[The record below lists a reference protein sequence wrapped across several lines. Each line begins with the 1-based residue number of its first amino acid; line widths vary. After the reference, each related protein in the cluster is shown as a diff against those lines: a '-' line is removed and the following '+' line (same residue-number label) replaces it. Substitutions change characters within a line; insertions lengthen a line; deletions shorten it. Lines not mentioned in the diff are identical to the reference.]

1 MIQILSSDK
10 TEAKPQTQ
18 SFLQMFKEKFSG
30 SLVDLQNLREA
41 RKGKGERSYTNAC
54 IFLWR
59 MLYTHTCTH
68 TCTHTHA
75 DTRERGRTPTRP
87 PRHVLAGVPK
97 QTHAD
102 TQ

>member
-68 TCTHTHA
+68 TCTHTLTNQIHTNQKGSYKA
-75 DTRERGRTPTRP
+75 KERL
-87 PRHVLAGVPK
+87 H
-97 QTHAD
+97 
-102 TQ
+102 

>member
-1 MIQILSSDK
+1 MSKMIQILSSDK

-59 MLYTHTCTH
+59 MLH
-68 TCTHTHA
+68 THTHA
-75 DTRERGRTPTRP
+75 R
-87 PRHVLAGVPK
+87 
-97 QTHAD
+97 THAHTHLLTKS
-102 TQ
+102 TQIRREATRRKKRLH